1 MDYSFE
7 RIPEVHNFPS
17 ADLGDAMMR
26 ATVMHLPRQDMITSL
41 QCLSPPSGAEHS
53 GKLWKLTDE
62 KKMGVKLKRRSPEL
76 KCTNEPMPSSS
87 KCDDDYFGYSPTGT
101 ASKRHSKDHMEY
113 GKKARSGWGNASLQL
128 TERPPSGRKTH
139 DAKQKP
145 LKELEV
151 DTQTYSERDKIDQ
164 LTLALQ
170 KTVVDL
176 QKGEG
181 HRKEMAASRLLSNQ
195 ELKISVVP
203 PSSLSIEKSVS
214 TEFKAAKYPGQLSPQ
229 KAHPYKKQTTLFTF
243 TNPSTPFH
251 ITKRLPSPK
260 VLMTASK
267 KPEPSGFSKRCLD
280 YNQGKKIQE
289 TGDDFSTFRQF
300 EELSATE
307 MEDLVRPLSP
317 TQLDT
322 YLSSLSNKA
331 PKKMSI
337 SQLNEIPVTKCR
349 FFIGETDK
357 TDVFIGETDKTDFF
371 IGEKDQTDVFIG
383 EKDQTDVF
391 IGEKDQTDVFI
402 GEKDQTDV
410 FIGEKDQTDVV
421 FESPDE
427 MARDVVK
434 ASFIAE
440 KQPQDLTLQL
450 TAKSLSEKSN
460 SREDNSK
467 SSSLSQKSAPGDDN
481 SSKDNSTIT
490 CLSEISSTKETDY
503 SMTSATQE
511 LSLSLSEKRVLKG
524 DNSNTLSSNQGM
536 IPEPNE
542 SKNSDNLSTTPEP
555 QRKTKY
561 STRILFHKSLSTS
574 EVDDDTTCGRR
585 NLKKVINKLK
595 TELKEP
601 NNVRE
606 NVSNVLRSEL
616 DKEIQE
622 EINIPYKNVSKP
634 SSESENIEYVAVLR
648 HSGLKTQENQ
658 NFNNASIERKTPVR
672 DKLDDLTIPCTVG
685 SGKVAMTNM
694 ICDIES
700 SNVHS
705 NFNNSLSCASQND
718 QMKSSVNGSMD
729 VDSDKLSVING
740 SPNLSFSNGSLSPS
754 NDSQSPSNGSPT
766 PVSGSPNVDD
776 EIKHHMKQSSQRGTS
791 LGKGDK
797 SDSPDIGLSLCK
809 QLLRKEFQQCIENVS
824 TSTYCKTLIY
834 GYWR

>member
-1 MDYSFE
+1 MYAPGETVDYSFE

-26 ATVMHLPRQDMITSL
+26 ATVTHLPRQDVITSL

-62 KKMGVKLKRRSPEL
+62 KKTGVKLKRWSPEL

-101 ASKRHSKDHMEY
+101 TSKRHSKDHMEY
-113 GKKARSGWGNASLQL
+113 GKRARSGWGNASLQL

-139 DAKQKP
+139 DAKQKSF
-145 LKELEV
+145 KELEV
-151 DTQTYSERDKIDQ
+151 DTQSYSEQDKIDQ

-170 KTVVDL
+170 KTDLDL
-176 QKGEG
+176 QKCEG
-181 HRKEMAASRLLSNQ
+181 HRKEMAANRLLGNQ

-203 PSSLSIEKSVS
+203 PSSLSFEKSVS
-214 TEFKAAKYPGQLSPQ
+214 TEFKATKYPGQLSPQ

-289 TGDDFSTFRQF
+289 AGDDFSTFRQF

-349 FFIGETDK
+349 FFIGENDK
-357 TDVFIGETDKTDFF
+357 TDVFIGENDKS
-371 IGEKDQTDVFIG
+371 DVFIG
-383 EKDQTDVF
+383 ENDNTDVF
-391 IGEKDQTDVFI
+391 IDKTD
-402 GEKDQTDV
+402 D
-410 FIGEKDQTDVV
+410 V

-434 ASFIAE
+434 ATCIAE

-450 TAKSLSEKSN
+450 TAKSLSEKST

-467 SSSLSQKSAPGDDN
+467 SSSLSQKSAQGDDN

-503 SMTSATQE
+503 SMSSATQE
-511 LSLSLSEKRVLKG
+511 LSLSLSEKRVLQG
-524 DNSNTLSSNQGM
+524 DNSNTLSSNEGM
-536 IPEPNE
+536 VPEPNE
-542 SKNSDNLSTTPEP
+542 SKNSDNSSTTPEP

-574 EVDDDTTCGRR
+574 EVDDDTTCGRK

-601 NNVRE
+601 NNDDRG

-622 EINIPYKNVSKP
+622 EMNIPYKNVSKP
-634 SSESENIEYVAVLR
+634 SSESENIEYVAVLK

-705 NFNNSLSCASQND
+705 NFNNSLSCATQND
-718 QMKSSVNGSMD
+718 QLKSSVNGSMD
-729 VDSDKLSVING
+729 VDLDKLSVING

-791 LGKGDK
+791 RGKGDK

-824 TSTYCKTLIY
+824 TSTYCKTLVFGRYHVRIQR
-834 GYWR
+834 GGRGWGAGGSP